1 MVVYIP
7 EPFLSSTMLAQGA
20 VSSPSAYP
28 QDRTYG
34 YTPLG
39 ILYLWDDAKY
49 DEDFYNAI
57 RESTKVITQ
66 AAIEEGQDIQHAP
79 KYPNYALYDTP
90 VEEMY
95 GKKNL
100 ERLRELK
107 KRVDPENVMGLAG
120 GFKF

>member
-1 MVVYIP
+1 
-7 EPFLSSTMLAQGA
+7 MLVQGA

-28 QDRTYG
+28 PDRTYG

-39 ILYLWDDAKY
+39 ILYSWEDAKY
-49 DEDFYNAI
+49 DEDFYNAA
-57 RESTKVITQ
+57 RESTRRITQ
-66 AAIEEGQDIQHAP
+66 AAIEEGQDIQYAP
-79 KYPNYALYDTP
+79 KYPNYAMHDTP
-90 VEEMY
+90 LDEMY
-95 GKKNL
+95 GEKNL